1 LSFSLHSDRGPYL
14 AIIKVQDQLSVS
26 IGHDM
31 MNRLAKTLFLTATAA
46 TLTFSSIGAASA
58 DEYWRHRHH
67 GGNDALVGGA
77 VGLATGL
84 IVGSAIASAP
94 RYDEP
99 RYIDPPVYDSYDE
112 DGADYR
118 APPRYYR
125 AVPVRAVLEPW
136 TPQWER
142 YCSYH
147 YRSFDAGSGTYIGN
161 DGRSHFCTAG

>member
-1 LSFSLHSDRGPYL
+1 
-14 AIIKVQDQLSVS
+14 
-26 IGHDM
+26 M

-46 TLTFSSIGAASA
+46 AITFSSIGAASA
-58 DEYWRHRHH
+58 DDWRYNHYHNH
-67 GGNDALVGGA
+67 NNDALVGGA

-99 RYIDPPVYDSYDE
+99 RYIDPPYAYDD
-112 DGADYR
+112 APVYR

-125 AVPVRAVLEPW
+125 PVQVRAAVEPW

-142 YCSYH
+142 FCSYR
-147 YRSFDAGSGTYIGN
+147 YRSFDPRSGTFIGN
-161 DGRSHFCTAG
+161 DGRSHFCVAN

>member
-1 LSFSLHSDRGPYL
+1 
-14 AIIKVQDQLSVS
+14 
-26 IGHDM
+26 

-46 TLTFSSIGAASA
+46 ALTFSSIGAASA
-58 DEYWRHRHH
+58 DDYYYRRHHH

-84 IVGSAIASAP
+84 IVGSAIASSP

-99 RYIDPPVYDSYDE
+99 RYIDPPAYEPEYESVPV
-112 DGADYR
+112 YR
-118 APPRYYR
+118 APQRYYAPAR
-125 AVPVRAVLEPW
+125 YYAPVRTAAEPW

-142 YCSYH
+142 YCSYR
-147 YRSFDAGSGTYIGN
+147 YRSFDPSSGTYVGN